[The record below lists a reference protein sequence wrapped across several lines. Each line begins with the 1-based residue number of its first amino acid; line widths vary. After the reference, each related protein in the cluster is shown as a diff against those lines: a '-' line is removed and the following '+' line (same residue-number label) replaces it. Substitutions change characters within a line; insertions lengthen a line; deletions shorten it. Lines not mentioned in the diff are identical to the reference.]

1 MKRKIFY
8 FLKTKEEYDYMLRN
22 NLIPKR
28 GIVLIESTQEI
39 YRNKLPYS
47 GYGPL
52 KTYFESLKTELQS
65 LIQDKN
71 EDVSSALE
79 QIDQKLKQDLID
91 YNSGFQTNFNTI
103 LDQIKTLQNGLSD
116 SDYLIKNTIVP
127 TLENFKSNVS
137 SLDNKNSQYQQS
149 IASILETTNSFKSSL
164 TNLSNDLKTLSTK
177 HTSDINSLQNYI
189 KNDVLKLITDQGSSS
204 TTTLKEWV
212 KTYITQQKM
221 SDSELRTKVLNI
233 VNLSTLES
241 NLKSLISNSESS
253 LKLYVDSE
261 IAKVK
266 INNNNNNGGGTN
278 SGTGGTGGN
287 INISYATVDYVD
299 GKFNQLNI
307 PASITKLGLV
317 KVGSYLTIDADGT
330 LSVNKTALLA
340 GISPSSGGDSNTGG
354 GGIDFSD
361 DIEKIKKD
369 IEILKALNRE
379 DIEKIAKEILDD
391 YIDLLKKIKEGKLEW
406 SKIFNDSG
414 WNDNINAYLQTVGL
428 ITKNLDGSITAN
440 WTTLRQDIERIE
452 GKVNSINVFQDEN
465 GNPISYETFR
475 SSIISAI
482 ENDTSLASM
491 KTAYSNHILGKEEA
505 LDFALGE
512 MSLISSKGT
521 SMARIINDVNGNITS
536 LSNTVNQHDAS
547 IQAMSSFLNFTSG
560 ATFKSKVNEAIAE
573 IYAINGSTDN
583 AIKAAIVASVTGD
596 QSAINL
602 IANTVNTSGSLNAST
617 LTAGEYLVKIDGEG
631 VKVGGNSTDDN
642 FINKILSNGSGYFAN
657 GKIYWNS
664 DGSGGI
670 GTDNGL
676 RWTSSGAISI
686 DASKIFIQNQWTM
699 SGGAEISNT
708 PWLGGFT
715 AKVIDPT
722 YNRIYASMDNCSGLL
737 VQYQNGVNASPT
749 GGICIGHR
757 NGGAIGYGSD
767 GEFSIQVLNNGQ
779 WKRGFTGKI
788 TVQEMGN
795 NSYRILTFVN
805 GICLG

>member
-212 KTYITQQKM
+212 KTYVTQQKM

-241 NLKSLISNSESS
+241 NLKSLITNSESS
-253 LKLYVDSE
+253 LKLYIDAE
-261 IAKVK
+261 ITKLK
-266 INNNNNNGGGTN
+266 LNNNNNNGGGTN
-278 SGTGGTGGN
+278 TDGSGN
-287 INISYATVDYVD
+287 INISYATVAYVD
-299 GKFNQLNI
+299 GKFDQINI
-307 PASITKLGLV
+307 PATVSKLGLI
-317 KVGSYLTIDADGT
+317 KVGNYLTIDTDGT
-330 LSVNKTALLA
+330 LHVNKTALLA
-340 GISPSSGGDSNTGG
+340 GIGNGGGTNTGG
-354 GGIDFSD
+354 GTDYSD

-369 IEILKALNRE
+369 IEILKALNKE
-379 DIEKIAKEILDD
+379 EIEKIAKEVLDD

-475 SSIISAI
+475 SQIISAI

-521 SMARIINDVNGNITS
+521 SMAKIINDVNGNITS

-602 IANTVNTSGSLNAST
+602 IANTVNASGSLNAST
-617 LTAGEYLVKIDGEG
+617 LTAGQYLVKIDGEG

-676 RWTSSGAISI
+676 KWDSSGAISI

-715 AKVIDPT
+715 AKITDPT

-737 VQYQNGVNASPT
+737 VQYQNGANAPAT
-749 GGICIGHR
+749 GGICIGHH
-757 NGGAIGYGSD
+757 NGGTIGYGSD

-788 TVQEMGN
+788 TVQEMGD
-795 NSYRILTFVN
+795 NSYRTLTFVN

>member
-8 FLKTKEEYDYMLRN
+8 FLKTKEEYDYMLSN

-28 GIVLIESTQEI
+28 GIVFIESTHEI
-39 YRNKLPYS
+39 YRNKVLYS

-65 LIQDKN
+65 SIQDNKSEFN
-71 EDVSSALE
+71 SVLN
-79 QIDQKLKQDLID
+79 QLDQKLQEEFED
-91 YNSGFQTNFNTI
+91 YNNRFQTNINTI
-103 LDQIKTLQNGLSD
+103 SEQIRAAQSALSTSDNVINKT
-116 SDYLIKNTIVP
+116 IIP

-212 KTYITQQKM
+212 KTYVTQQNM

-233 VNLSTLES
+233 VNLNTLES

-253 LKLYVDSE
+253 LKLYVNSE

-266 INNNNNNGGGTN
+266 INNNNNNGGETN
-278 SGTGGTGGN
+278 SGTGGS

-299 GKFNQLNI
+299 GKFDQLNI

-317 KVGSYLTIDADGT
+317 KVGSYLTIDSDGT

-340 GISPSSGGDSNTGG
+340 GISPSNGGDSNTGG
-354 GGIDFSD
+354 GGTDFSD

-482 ENDTSLASM
+482 ENDTSLASI
-491 KTAYSNHILGKEEA
+491 KTSYSNHILGKEEA

-521 SMARIINDVNGNITS
+521 SMAKIINDVNGNITS
-536 LSNTVNQHDAS
+536 LSNTVNQHEAS
-547 IQAMSSFLNFTSG
+547 IQAMSTFLNFTSG

-676 RWTSSGAISI
+676 KWDSSGAISI

-737 VQYQNGVNASPT
+737 VQYQNGANASPT

-757 NGGAIGYGSD
+757 NGGGIGYGTD
-767 GEFSIQVLNNGQ
+767 GEFSIQVLKDGQ
-779 WKRGFTGKI
+779 WRRGFTGKI
-788 TVQEMGN
+788 TVQEMGD
-795 NSYRILTFVN
+795 NSYRTLTFVN